1 MFDHVVLRR
10 ANGGQLVS
18 AGQIAEAL
26 LFYQKV
32 HLVIDRGT
40 LLRLVKQIGT
50 PQVMALLQRSD
61 FSAVYCE
68 EILGT
73 RTDSVG
79 AFQIHNLVAF
89 TVSGDQSA
97 RQLKTAE
104 DRLRF
109 DFERAGLPK
118 PEARRFTKAFL
129 DRVPVR
135 RFSGNHFI
143 DGGIIAAA
151 KRDVLDAEY
160 TTEAV
165 RRMLEV
171 IPGGYA
177 AGQELKFD
185 VIESKLGINIFSNVD
200 FEVINRRRAVSSV
213 PEDPL
218 TPAHLLSN
226 ILEARADL
234 ALASFYGGDFVTSA
248 SASAIIQVRYAELMR
263 RSALNTTSL
272 RQFVEVVLPDTRTVS
287 EVIDAGERTFS
298 EFLVLLDK
306 AARFKSWTKAVN
318 PDENLVRTYVRDISS
333 EGWIQRLPQKSMRY
347 AFTLAMDASH
357 PVAGMVAG
365 FVDNFV
371 LEKLLSGWRPN
382 HFIATRLQPF
392 VTPR

>member
-10 ANGGQLVS
+10 ADGGQPIS

-40 LLRLVKQIGT
+40 LLGLVKQIGM
-50 PQVMALLQRSD
+50 PQLLTLLQRHD

-68 EILGT
+68 EMLGT
-73 RTDSVG
+73 STDNVG
-79 AFQIHNLVAF
+79 AFQIHSFVAF
-89 TVSGDQSA
+89 TLSGDKTA
-97 RQLKTAE
+97 GELKTVD

-109 DFERAGLPK
+109 DLERAEMPK
-118 PEARRFTKAFL
+118 AEARRFTKAFL

-135 RFSGNHFI
+135 KFSGNHFI
-143 DGGIIAAA
+143 AGGITEAA
-151 KRDVLDAEY
+151 KLDVLDAEY
-160 TTEAV
+160 TKEAV
-165 RRMLEV
+165 RRALQVM
-171 IPGGYA
+171 PGGYT
-177 AGQELKFD
+177 AGSDLKFD
-185 VIESKLGINIFSNVD
+185 VIDSKVGIHVFTNVD
-200 FEVINRRRAVSSV
+200 FEAINRRRAAGTP

-218 TPAHLLSN
+218 TPAHLLSS
-226 ILEARADL
+226 ILDARADL

-248 SASAIIQVRYAELMR
+248 SASAIIQVRYSELLR
-263 RSALNTTSL
+263 RSALNTASL
-272 RQFVEVVLPDTRTVS
+272 QQFAEVVLPDTRTVA
-287 EVIDAGERTFS
+287 EVIDSGERTFP

-306 AARFKSWTKAVN
+306 AARFKNWTKAVN

-347 AFTLAMDASH
+347 AFTLALDASN

-382 HFIATRLQPF
+382 HFISTKLQPF

>member
-1 MFDHVVLRR
+1 M
-10 ANGGQLVS
+10 S
-18 AGQIAEAL
+18 AGQVAEAL

-32 HLVIDRGT
+32 HLVFDRGT
-40 LLRLVKQIGT
+40 LLGLVKQIGV
-50 PQVMALLQRSD
+50 PQLLTLLQRQD

-68 EILGT
+68 EMLGT
-73 RTDSVG
+73 STDNVG
-79 AFQIHNLVAF
+79 AFQIHSLVAF
-89 TVSGDQSA
+89 TLAGDPTA
-97 RQLKTAE
+97 GELKTVE
-104 DRLRF
+104 DRFRF
-109 DFERAGLPK
+109 DLERAGLPK
-118 PEARRFTKAFL
+118 ADVRRFTKAFL

-143 DGGIIAAA
+143 DGGIPEAA

-160 TTEAV
+160 TKEAV
-165 RRMLEV
+165 RRVLQV
-171 IPGGYA
+171 IPGGYTT
-177 AGQELKFD
+177 GPELKFD
-185 VIESKLGINIFSNVD
+185 VIESKLGIHVFTNVD
-200 FEVINRRRAVSSV
+200 FEAINRRRTACTP

-248 SASAIIQVRYAELMR
+248 SASAIIQVRYSELLR
-263 RSALNTTSL
+263 RSALNTTAL
-272 RQFVEVVLPDTRTVS
+272 QQFVEVVLPDTRTVA
-287 EVIDAGERTFS
+287 EVIDAGERTIS

-306 AARFKSWTKAVN
+306 AARFKNWTKAVN
-318 PDENLVRTYVRDISS
+318 PDENLIRTYVRDVSS

-347 AFTLAMDASH
+347 AFTLALDASN

-382 HFIATRLQPF
+382 HFITTRLQPF
-392 VTPR
+392 VTPN

>member
-10 ANGGQLVS
+10 AEGGQPVS

-40 LLRLVKQIGT
+40 LLGLVKQIGMA
-50 PQVMALLQRSD
+50 QLLALLHRQD

-73 RTDSVG
+73 STDNVG
-79 AFQIHNLVAF
+79 AFQIHSLVAF
-89 TVSGDQSA
+89 TLSGDQTA
-97 RQLKTAE
+97 GELKTVE
-104 DRLRF
+104 DRVRF
-109 DFERAGLPK
+109 DLERAGLQK
-118 PEARRFTKAFL
+118 ADARRFTKVFL
-129 DRVPVR
+129 ERVPVR
-135 RFSGNHFI
+135 RFSGNHFLQ
-143 DGGIIAAA
+143 GGITEAA

-160 TTEAV
+160 TKEAV
-165 RRMLEV
+165 GRILQV

-177 AGQELKFD
+177 TGPDLKFD
-185 VIESKLGINIFSNVD
+185 VIESKLGIHVFSNVD
-200 FEVINRRRAVSSV
+200 FDSINRRRVACT
-213 PEDPL
+213 PAEDPL

-248 SASAIIQVRYAELMR
+248 STSAIIQVRYAELLR
-263 RSALNTTSL
+263 RSSLNTTSL
-272 RQFVEVVLPDTRTVS
+272 QQFTEVVLPDTKTVA
-287 EVIDAGERTFS
+287 EVIDAGERTIS
-298 EFLVLLDK
+298 EFLVLLDR
-306 AARFKSWTKAVN
+306 AARFKSWTKSVN
-318 PDENLVRTYVRDISS
+318 PDENLVRTYVRDVSS

-347 AFTLAMDASH
+347 AFTLALDASN
-357 PVAGMVAG
+357 PIAGMVAG

-382 HFIATRLQPF
+382 HFITTRLQPF
-392 VTPR
+392 VNPS